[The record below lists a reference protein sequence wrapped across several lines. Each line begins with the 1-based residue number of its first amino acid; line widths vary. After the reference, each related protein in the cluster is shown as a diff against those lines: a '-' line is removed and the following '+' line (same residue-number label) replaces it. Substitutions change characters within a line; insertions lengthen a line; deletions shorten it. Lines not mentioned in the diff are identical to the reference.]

1 MTHRPALKI
10 LGLGATRRKGV
21 EELTTTER
29 RTRSLTDEDIR
40 AIIEAM
46 RTNCQNGMS
55 QEDTVELKSFASW
68 LRKLK
73 SAIGNVV
80 IYGVVALLAFLFY
93 LGTGKLRE

>member
-1 MTHRPALKI
+1 MEEMT
-10 LGLGATRRKGV
+10 TV
-21 EELTTTER
+21 ER
-29 RTRSLTDEDIR
+29 RDRSLTDEDIR

-46 RTNCQNGMS
+46 RANCPNGINP
-55 QEDTVELKSFASW
+55 EDAAELKSFASW

-93 LGTGKLRE
+93 IGTGRFKG